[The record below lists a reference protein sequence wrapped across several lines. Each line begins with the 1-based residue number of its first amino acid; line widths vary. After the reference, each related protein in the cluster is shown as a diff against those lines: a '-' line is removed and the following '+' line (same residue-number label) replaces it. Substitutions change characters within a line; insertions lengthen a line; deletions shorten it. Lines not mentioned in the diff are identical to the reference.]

1 MSSTEEQ
8 VKALGRRWA
17 DAEVRGDTEALGA
30 LVTDGFRLVGPVGF
44 VLDRPQWL
52 ERYRT
57 GELVTKTLDWHDVE
71 VREFGDTAIAVGVHE
86 QTASFKGTPADGKF
100 RATHVLVREGDGWR
114 LAGIHLSAIGG
125 PPPFTQAGKP
135 AAR

>member
-17 DAEVRGDTEALGA
+17 DAEVRGDTETLGA

-44 VLDRPQWL
+44 VLDRLQWL
-52 ERYRT
+52 ARHRT
-57 GELVTKTLDWHDVE
+57 GELVTKSLDWHDVE
-71 VREFGDTAIAVGVHE
+71 VREFGGTAIAIGVHE
-86 QTASFKGTPADGKF
+86 QTASFKGTPVDGRF
-100 RATHVLVREGDGWR
+100 RATHVLVREGGEWR

-125 PPPFTQAGKP
+125 PPPFTAAGKG
-135 AAR
+135 AA

>member
-17 DAEVRGDTEALGA
+17 DAEVRGDSETLGA

-71 VREFGDTAIAVGVHE
+71 VREFGGVAIAIGVHE

-100 RATHVLVREGDGWR
+100 RATHVLVREGDEWR

-125 PPPFTQAGKP
+125 PPPFAPAGKGV
-135 AAR
+135 A